1 MRCLFFIAFLIISNC
16 ILFNTTSL
24 AQPDVGKNVVSAEL
38 AGVGLV
44 GSVNYERVF
53 LPKEKSFLNARVG
66 IGFTDLRQPSFVHGV
81 TYCRGTSKHFVE
93 AGLLGGL
100 GTTAFGFADASTTN
114 YYLAPMLG
122 YRRHTKK
129 GFLFKVYGCPLLPTT
144 AGAPASFRLGIAFGL
159 AF

>member
-1 MRCLFFIAFLIISNC
+1 MRGLFFIAFLIISNC

-24 AQPDVGKNVVSAEL
+24 AQPDVGKNAVSVEL
-38 AGVGLV
+38 AGVGLF
-44 GSVNYERVF
+44 GSLNYEHVF
-53 LPKEKSFLNARVG
+53 FAREKSFLNARIGVG
-66 IGFTDLRQPSFVHGV
+66 LTDLMQPSFVHGV

-100 GTTAFGFADASTTN
+100 GTTAFGFADASSTN

-122 YRRHTKK
+122 YRRHPKK
-129 GFLFKVYGCPLLPTT
+129 GLLLKLYACPLIPTS
-144 AGAPASFRLGIAFGL
+144 AGAPASFQFGIAIGL